1 MLNKVMIIGRL
12 GRDPELRY
20 SQSGSPV
27 CTLNI
32 ATDESYTDRDGNRV
46 DRAEW
51 HRVVVFQKAAE
62 NCSQYLTKGSLVFVE
77 GSLQTRKWQDQQGQ
91 DRYTTEINAQ
101 RRGRQ
106 RRRLQRSPPSCGG
119 SAGRRQPSPAAPA
132 AAAGRLRRSGPGV
145 SFRGQRHGRR
155 AVLEKYGEGKGE
167 LFSRKVPSS
176 LPRAP
181 SPFQDVYVLVL
192 GKGGGLFLSH
202 EKIPYTQG
210 LRKGCSLNI
219 RFLFPLRNSWERKGG
234 ESFIRKAFLPL
245 SNLH

>member
-91 DRYTTEINAQ
+91 AQ

-106 RRRLQRSPPSCGG
+106 RRRLQRSPSPR
-119 SAGRRQPSPAAPA
+119 SARRRQPSPAAPA

-167 LFSRKVPSS
+167 LFSRKVPLS
-176 LPRAP
+176 LPKPLPRRLTDEEAGR
-181 SPFQDVYVLVL
+181 SSFR
-192 GKGGGLFLSH
+192 GTAGETGLPCL
-202 EKIPYTQG
+202 TQ
-210 LRKGCSLNI
+210 R
-219 RFLFPLRNSWERKGG
+219 
-234 ESFIRKAFLPL
+234 
-245 SNLH
+245 

>member
-62 NCSQYLTKGSLVFVE
+62 NCSQYLTKGSLVYVE

-91 DRYTTEINAQ
+91 DRYTTEIKSQ
-101 RRGRQ
+101 RVQFLDKRGN
-106 RRRLQRSPPSCGG
+106 SEGVPGVGG
-119 SAGRRQPSPAAPA
+119 SEGGAPRRPAPA
-132 AAAGRLRRSGPGV
+132 GNRPPQRPQQRPQQQPQDDYEDLGPAFPSEASGMDD
-145 SFRGQRHGRR
+145 
-155 AVLEKYGEGKGE
+155 
-167 LFSRKVPSS
+167 VP
-176 LPRAP
+176 
-181 SPFQDVYVLVL
+181 F
-192 GKGGGLFLSH
+192 
-202 EKIPYTQG
+202 
-210 LRKGCSLNI
+210 
-219 RFLFPLRNSWERKGG
+219 
-234 ESFIRKAFLPL
+234 
-245 SNLH
+245 